1 MYAVEEYITQLEDNQ
16 RKIAAFLHQ
25 KLTEEFGLEAKIR
38 FKIPFYY
45 RKSWVCYLN
54 PVKNDGIE
62 LAFIRGNELSN
73 EYQYF
78 DFKGRK
84 QVMGITIYDIKDLD
98 RDILEQTLIE
108 ALTLDESVKYNV
120 NKAKSL

>member
-1 MYAVEEYITQLEDNQ
+1 MYVVEEYITELEDNQ
-16 RKIAAFLHQ
+16 RKIAAFFHQ

-38 FKIPFYY
+38 FKIPFYF

-73 EYQYF
+73 EDQYF

-84 QVMGITIYDIKDLD
+84 QVMGITIYNIKDLA
-98 RDILEQTLIE
+98 RDILDQTLIE

-120 NKAKSL
+120 VKK

>member
-25 KLTEEFGLEAKIR
+25 KLSEEFGLEAKIR
-38 FKIPFYY
+38 FKIPFYF

-98 RDILEQTLIE
+98 RDIFEQTLIE